1 MFIFRW
7 IGKAFHFVATCLKY
21 FNKTL
26 LYVLELIVIVV
37 LVAGLFSFFHTPQIQ
52 PNSILLLDLQGTVKE
67 SPTNEAAL
75 PLALAP
81 ANSSVSLHE
90 LLATI
95 DKAAK
100 DPLVSGVL
108 LKLDGLDKVGLAST
122 IEIGKA
128 LDRYKVSGKPIW
140 AWGTNFSQAQYAIAA
155 HANEIYM
162 HPMGEV
168 FVKGLAS
175 NRLYYGDLLKALGVN
190 VHVFKAGAYKS
201 FPESFIANKPSK
213 EWIESERFW
222 LDDAWK
228 TLAREIE
235 NSRGLMPGSITQY
248 IETLPTRLQNANGDL
263 ATTALNANLI
273 DGTQTFD
280 QMIKTIENKLGP
292 KQKGEANLV
301 SYADYAARL
310 NTQSGEIAVVIAEGE
325 IQEGESQAGVMGA
338 ESLVKL
344 IDRARENKNI
354 KALVLRVNSPGGSAV
369 ASELIRHA
377 LERTKAV
384 KPVVVSMG
392 DMAASGGYWIS
403 MGGSRVLASE
413 ATVTGSIGV
422 FGLAPTFERT
432 LQLAKI
438 GQAAVTTTWLANAER
453 LSQPMDPRMES
464 ILTQSVART
473 YSNFINV
480 VAQSRKLS
488 TQYVQSVAQ
497 GRVWTGTQAQSR
509 QLVDQIGNFR
519 DALSL
524 ARSLAKMDTNAGA
537 VYLIDSKPDFGS
549 MIRENF
555 GDWFNPLGLV
565 GVPESVQKELKQGH
579 SLLQKAEGRS
589 QLIFV
594 HSLLQPLQ

>member
-7 IGKAFHFVATCLKY
+7 IGKACHFVATCLKY
-21 FNKTL
+21 FNKTV

-75 PLALAP
+75 PIALAP

-128 LDRYKVSGKPIW
+128 LDRYKTSGKPIW
-140 AWGTNFSQAQYAIAA
+140 AWGTNFSQTQYAIAA

-228 TLAREIE
+228 F
-235 NSRGLMPGSITQY
+235 SRS
-248 IETLPTRLQNANGDL
+248 D
-263 ATTALNANLI
+263 
-273 DGTQTFD
+273 
-280 QMIKTIENKLGP
+280 
-292 KQKGEANLV
+292 
-301 SYADYAARL
+301 ARL
-310 NTQSGEIAVVIAEGE
+310 NNTI
-325 IQEGESQAGVMGA
+325 
-338 ESLVKL
+338 
-344 IDRARENKNI
+344 
-354 KALVLRVNSPGGSAV
+354 
-369 ASELIRHA
+369 
-377 LERTKAV
+377 
-384 KPVVVSMG
+384 
-392 DMAASGGYWIS
+392 Y
-403 MGGSRVLASE
+403 
-413 ATVTGSIGV
+413 
-422 FGLAPTFERT
+422 
-432 LQLAKI
+432 
-438 GQAAVTTTWLANAER
+438 
-453 LSQPMDPRMES
+453 
-464 ILTQSVART
+464 
-473 YSNFINV
+473 
-480 VAQSRKLS
+480 
-488 TQYVQSVAQ
+488 
-497 GRVWTGTQAQSR
+497 
-509 QLVDQIGNFR
+509 
-519 DALSL
+519 
-524 ARSLAKMDTNAGA
+524 
-537 VYLIDSKPDFGS
+537 
-549 MIRENF
+549 
-555 GDWFNPLGLV
+555 
-565 GVPESVQKELKQGH
+565 
-579 SLLQKAEGRS
+579 
-589 QLIFV
+589 
-594 HSLLQPLQ
+594 